1 MRFLASFYSLPSRR
15 KELPTK
21 IFRRIRF
28 FPLNTIFGRVKY
40 NIFYKIFKFLL
51 DTMGEKSKCYLL
63 FIIMI
68 CAILITMG
76 SIFNVLTI
84 AAIPSCVPQRMQHTN
99 VEIVEKIGEIVEEIG
114 EIVGEIVEEIGEI
127 VEEIGEKV
135 PKCEIPALVW
145 IILFDLLIILA
156 AMVPKMTFDQCKRY
170 FEGKKRWNDVA
181 LLTSATVSF

>member
-1 MRFLASFYSLPSRR
+1 
-15 KELPTK
+15 
-21 IFRRIRF
+21 
-28 FPLNTIFGRVKY
+28 
-40 NIFYKIFKFLL
+40 
-51 DTMGEKSKCYLL
+51 
-63 FIIMI
+63 
-68 CAILITMG
+68 MG

-170 FEGKKRWNDVA
+170 FEGMKRWNDVA
-181 LLTSATVSF
+181 LLASATVSF

>member
-1 MRFLASFYSLPSRR
+1 
-15 KELPTK
+15 
-21 IFRRIRF
+21 
-28 FPLNTIFGRVKY
+28 
-40 NIFYKIFKFLL
+40 
-51 DTMGEKSKCYLL
+51 
-63 FIIMI
+63 MI
-68 CAILITMG
+68 CAFLITMG

-127 VEEIGEKV
+127 VEEIGEKL

-156 AMVPKMTFDQCKRY
+156 AMVPKITFDQCKRY
-170 FEGKKRWNDVA
+170 FEGMKRWNDVA
-181 LLTSATVSF
+181 LLASATVSF

>member
-1 MRFLASFYSLPSRR
+1 
-15 KELPTK
+15 
-21 IFRRIRF
+21 
-28 FPLNTIFGRVKY
+28 
-40 NIFYKIFKFLL
+40 
-51 DTMGEKSKCYLL
+51 
-63 FIIMI
+63 MI
-68 CAILITMG
+68 CAFLITMG

-99 VEIVEKIGEIVEEIG
+99 VEIVEKI
-114 EIVGEIVEEIGEI
+114 GEIVEEIGEI

-170 FEGKKRWNDVA
+170 FEGMKRWNDVA
-181 LLTSATVSF
+181 LLASATVSF